1 MSNKKDKKDKKHT
14 QKKKT
19 KKTNVLGNDLSLHS
33 VVVSFILS
41 AFFRVAGH
49 G

>member
-1 MSNKKDKKDKKHT
+1 MSNKKDKKDKKDTH
-14 QKKKT
+14 KKKT

>member
-1 MSNKKDKKDKKHT
+1 MSNKKDKKDKKDT

-19 KKTNVLGNDLSLHS
+19 KKTNVLGNDLSQHS